1 MKQVETDYFFNSI
14 KLWKFSFFLHLFLS
28 IVCWLDADRTECKL
42 EGRAYTYEIIG
53 EVQYTSP
60 ERSLQNIDSLIKN
73 YERKKHMHR

>member
-1 MKQVETDYFFNSI
+1 M
-14 KLWKFSFFLHLFLS
+14 FLS

-73 YERKKHMHR
+73 YERKKHMHRYKVHKKLNNMHLENS